1 MLKACEWLQVVDNQ
15 FLVVPGR
22 SQAEDQRKD
31 AEQIHSPASSTKSC
45 TTSPAGNTIRG
56 GGVTSISWRGR
67 LRINR
72 KTSSICSGI
81 RFLHS
86 WRNREYRP
94 IVVGSALILI
104 RVDLLSTRFGASIGM
119 IRR

>member
-1 MLKACEWLQVVDNQ
+1 MLKPCEWLQVVDNQ

-22 SQAEDQRKD
+22 SQAENQRKD
-31 AEQIHSPASSTKSC
+31 GEQIHSPTPSMKSC
-45 TTSPAGNTIRG
+45 TTSPAGSALRG
-56 GGVTSISWRGR
+56 GGVTSTSWRGR
-67 LRINR
+67 LRMNK
-72 KTSSICSGI
+72 KTSSICSGM
-81 RFLHS
+81 RLRHS

-94 IVVGSALILI
+94 IVVGSALIFI